1 MFRMFGPVRV
11 RTTLAATV
19 AVGIAVTIGGIGLV
33 TTLEHSLRA
42 GARHTLEQR
51 MGDLVV
57 LERSG
62 TLAEH
67 LTSAAQQPGTL
78 VQVIDPSG
86 RVVAESRPPLT
97 QPIGGYRALG
107 SPPNSWIQR
116 LTPDDELYQI
126 LGTTTTS
133 PAGPVTI
140 YAASSLEAASDS
152 VVKLKSELAIG
163 LPLLIAVVAA
173 ICWVMVGRALRPV
186 EAIRTQVAEIGAV
199 ALDRRVPEPSVD
211 DEIGRLAR
219 TMNEMLA
226 RLQASSERQRRFVA
240 DASHELRSPLAS
252 LRTQIEVDRAY
263 GPADEVREEVISN
276 QLAEVD
282 RIQNLASDLLL
293 LARADEHRL
302 ISHSKVVELDRVVLG
317 EASRVALPEHVRI
330 DTSRVR
336 PASLRGDEDALA
348 RVVRNLLDN
357 AARFARSRID
367 IALFPAD
374 ARVRLTISD
383 DGPGIPEDARDLV
396 FERFRRS
403 DEGRSR
409 SSGGAGLGLAIV
421 REIVVAHG
429 GLVRFEDRGS
439 GACFVILLPSDAVA
453 GGTNTPR

>member
-1 MFRMFGPVRV
+1 MFRMFGSVRV

-19 AVGIAVTIGGIGLV
+19 AVGIAVALSGIGLV

-42 GARHTLEQR
+42 GAKNTLEQR
-51 MGDLVV
+51 MGDLVALSV
-57 LERSG
+57 SG
-62 TLAEH
+62 SLAEH
-67 LTSAAQQPGTL
+67 LTSAGQLGTV
-78 VQVIDPSG
+78 VQVVDASG
-86 RVVAESRPPLT
+86 QVVAESSPPLSR
-97 QPIGGYRALG
+97 PIGRYRAPG
-107 SPPNSWIQR
+107 TPPTAWSQR

-126 LGTTTTS
+126 LGTSASS
-133 PAGPVTI
+133 PTGPVTI
-140 YAASSLEAASDS
+140 YAASSLEASSDS
-152 VVKLKSELAIG
+152 VTKLKSELAIG
-163 LPLLIAVVAA
+163 LPLLIAVVAV
-173 ICWVMVGRALRPV
+173 ICWVVVGRALRPV
-186 EAIRTQVAEIGAV
+186 EAIRTQVAEIGAI

-263 GPADEVREEVISN
+263 GPGDEAREVAISN

-282 RIQNLASDLLL
+282 RMQNLASDLLL
-293 LARADEHRL
+293 LARADERRL
-302 ISHSKVVELDRVVLG
+302 VSRTKVVELDHIVLE
-317 EASRVALPEHVRI
+317 EANRLVLPEHVRI
-330 DTSRVR
+330 DTFRVR
-336 PASLRGDEDALA
+336 PASVRGDPDALA

-357 AARFARSRID
+357 AVRFARSRID
-367 IALFPAD
+367 VALFPAD
-374 ARVRLTISD
+374 GRVRLTISD
-383 DGPGIPEDARDLV
+383 DGPGIPEDARELV

-429 GLVRFEDRGS
+429 GLVRIEDRGS
-439 GACFVILLPSDAVA
+439 GACFVILLPSDGAA
-453 GGTNTPR
+453 GGAKTPG